1 MKFKTVKKI
10 IALALCA
17 VMICCG
23 GIAQAGEAGTQ
34 AAGGGVSSP
43 MYTAINSTASGL
55 TIGTLG
61 KAACDGATT
70 VKPNYLAGVVVELQQ
85 YDGGWTTIKE
95 WSDFDWDAALL
106 SADWY
111 VAKGYNYRVKTTHYA
126 YTISGKLIE
135 EVTKY
140 SKTVSY

>member
-43 MYTAINSTASGL
+43 MYIAINSTSSGL

-61 KAACDGATT
+61 KATCSGSTST
-70 VKPNYLAGVVVELQQ
+70 QENYLAGVIVELQQ

-95 WSDFDWDAALL
+95 WSDFDWDVAML
-106 SADWY
+106 SENWY

-126 YTISGKLIE
+126 YRISGKLVE